1 MSMQISFTFRNAES
15 GDGFKEYITK
25 KLTKLERYIEKPVDV
40 RVVLSVEKYRN
51 SAEISLVMAKGSTI
65 NAREEATEMI
75 PAVDAAV
82 DKIERQL
89 KKHKDKLRGR
99 KEGAPKEIA
108 RGLASLPDESV
119 EEEEG
124 YRVVETRKVILNPM
138 SVDEAIFRMEESRN
152 QFMLFRDAGSENV
165 TVIYRRDDGNYE
177 LIEATG

>member
-1 MSMQISFTFRNAES
+1 MQISFTFRNAGS

-25 KLTKLERYIEKPVDV
+25 KLAKLERYIEKPVEV
-40 RVVLSVEKYRN
+40 KVVLSVEKYRN
-51 SAEISLVMAKGSTI
+51 SAEINLVMAKGAAI

-82 DKIERQL
+82 DKLERQL
-89 KKHKDKLRGR
+89 KKHKEKLRGR
-99 KEGAPKEIA
+99 KEGAPKAIA
-108 RGLASLPDESV
+108 EGLAALPAEAAD
-119 EEEEG
+119 EEEA

-138 SVDEAIFRMEESRN
+138 SVDEAILQMEDSRN